1 MGKTTIIILSTA
13 LILGLTLLV
22 TNLLQRRKKAS
33 MADWEVGGRD
43 LPYYVIIGTQLATAM
58 GGGVLVGHVGNA
70 YNFGLSILC
79 YGLFS
84 SSTLLFIAFI
94 AKWLRRNNFVT
105 VPDVVQSFRGRNKA
119 ISIIAAIMSAVIPF
133 GWCISNL
140 SAFAKLY
147 TQMTGIPINVLIIV
161 LALVAILFV
170 MPAGLKTVAWTD
182 FIFAI
187 AITVSGVFVT
197 LKALNMAGGFSSV
210 VATVPEEI
218 ISFPKGL
225 MAAGGFTILSWF
237 LSLVP
242 GGITNQMYMQRV
254 FAIRDEK
261 RLTPTL
267 LISVVLVFLTDVW
280 AFFMGT
286 SIRTINPNIAGELAT
301 GWFLDQLPIWFL
313 VVFAGMI
320 TCTILSTISSGIQS
334 TVVNITRDCYGVI
347 QPDIVKDEKKM
358 LKVSRTLTV
367 ILLLFV
373 AVSAMYIPSVLNT
386 LVYSYSYSS
395 AAMLMPVYGAY
406 IFRKKDFCTNEGILA
421 SMVGGI
427 VVCIICQVIG
437 TRIPF
442 VAYGLIASIVLFF
455 VVGFATRKPVPE
467 DAA

>member
-197 LKALNMAGGFSSV
+197 LKALNMAGGFSNV

-242 GGITNQMYMQRV
+242 GGITNQM
-254 FAIRDEK
+254 
-261 RLTPTL
+261 
-267 LISVVLVFLTDVW
+267 
-280 AFFMGT
+280 
-286 SIRTINPNIAGELAT
+286 
-301 GWFLDQLPIWFL
+301 
-313 VVFAGMI
+313 
-320 TCTILSTISSGIQS
+320 
-334 TVVNITRDCYGVI
+334 
-347 QPDIVKDEKKM
+347 
-358 LKVSRTLTV
+358 
-367 ILLLFV
+367 
-373 AVSAMYIPSVLNT
+373 
-386 LVYSYSYSS
+386 
-395 AAMLMPVYGAY
+395 
-406 IFRKKDFCTNEGILA
+406 
-421 SMVGGI
+421 
-427 VVCIICQVIG
+427 
-437 TRIPF
+437 
-442 VAYGLIASIVLFF
+442 
-455 VVGFATRKPVPE
+455 
-467 DAA
+467 